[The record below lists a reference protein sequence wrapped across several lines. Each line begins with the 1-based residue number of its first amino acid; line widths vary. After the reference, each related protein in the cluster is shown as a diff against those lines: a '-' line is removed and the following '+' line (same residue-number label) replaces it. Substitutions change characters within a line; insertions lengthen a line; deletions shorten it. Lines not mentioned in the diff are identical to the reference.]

1 MHYTPLLQD
10 HKLPH
15 DPMLALVVPRPIGW
29 ISTISADGVVNL
41 APYSFFNL
49 LSGRPPYVMFSSNGH
64 KDSQRNAEATG
75 EFVCNVAT
83 YALREAVD
91 LSSAPVEPHHSEPK
105 LLDLEMAPSV
115 KVKVPR
121 VARSPGALECRYL
134 QTLELPGLGGKHNAA
149 VVIGEVVGVFVDDEI
164 LVDGRVDLSRVRPIT
179 RLGYLDYGVLGDI
192 WSAPRPDA
200 QALIARGEARAASP
214 EQA

>member
-10 HKLPH
+10 HNLPH

-29 ISTISADGVVNL
+29 ISTVNSDGIVNL

-49 LSGRPPYVMFSSNGH
+49 LSGRPPYVMFSSNGY

-83 YALREAVD
+83 YDLREAVD
-91 LSSAPVEPHHSEPK
+91 LSSAPLEPHFSEPT
-105 LLDLEMAPSV
+105 LLGLEMAPSV
-115 KVKVPR
+115 KVQVPR

-134 QTLELPGLGGKHNAA
+134 QTVELPGLNGKPNASM
-149 VVIGEVVGVFVDDEI
+149 VIGEVISVYVDDDV
-164 LVDGRVDLSRVRPIT
+164 LVNGMVDLHRVRPIT
-179 RLGYLDYGVLGDI
+179 RLGYLDYGALGEI
-192 WSAPRPDA
+192 WSSPRPDA
-200 QALIARGEARAASP
+200 EMLVARAA
-214 EQA
+214 ALGTKDAAK